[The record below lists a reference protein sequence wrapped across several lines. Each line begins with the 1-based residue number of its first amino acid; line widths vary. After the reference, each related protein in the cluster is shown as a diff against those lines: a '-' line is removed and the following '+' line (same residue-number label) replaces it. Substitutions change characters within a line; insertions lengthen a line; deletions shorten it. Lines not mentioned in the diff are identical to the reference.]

1 MNHFNK
7 NIVEI
12 ARESAEKLGFLLI
25 DVSFRGDERNRIIE
39 IYIDSET
46 GITTEDCARL
56 SDEINTILDEKNI
69 ISSNYRLDVS
79 SPGVDR
85 PLKYLAQ
92 YSKHQNRK
100 FEIVYSINEDSQT
113 KAVGRLDHIED
124 NVLYFNINNV
134 LTPIGFEKIKSAKV
148 LISF

>member
-1 MNHFNK
+1 MNLLNQ

-12 ARESAEKLGFLLI
+12 SKQSAEKLGFLLI

-46 GITTEDCARL
+46 GISTEDCARL
-56 SDEINTILDEKNI
+56 SDEINTILDEQNL

-85 PLKYLAQ
+85 PLKYLDQ
-92 YSKHQNRK
+92 YKKHQNRK
-100 FEIVYSINEDSQT
+100 FEIVYESGEQIRKE
-113 KAVGRLDHIED
+113 VGKLDHIED
-124 NVLYFNINNV
+124 DVLYFYINNI
-134 LTPIGFEKIKSAKV
+134 LTPVNFNQIKSAKV

>member
-1 MNHFNK
+1 MNHLNE
-7 NIVEI
+7 NIIEI

-39 IYIDSET
+39 IYIDNET
-46 GITTEDCARL
+46 GINTDDCARL
-56 SDEINTILDEKNI
+56 SDEINTIFEEKNL

-92 YSKHQNRK
+92 YKKHQSRK
-100 FEIVYSINEDSQT
+100 FEIVFSDMDEAR
-113 KAVGRLDHIED
+113 KATGKLDHIED

-134 LTPIGFEKIKSAKV
+134 LTPIGYDKIKSAKV

>member
-1 MNHFNK
+1 MNHLQK

-12 ARESAEKLGFLLI
+12 AKESAEKLGFLLI

-46 GITTEDCARL
+46 GISTDDCARL
-56 SDEINTILDEKNI
+56 SEEINNILDEQNL

-85 PLKYLAQ
+85 PLMYLVQ
-92 YSKHQNRK
+92 FKKHQNRK
-100 FEIVYSINEDSQT
+100 FEIVYQSDEESKKVT
-113 KAVGRLDHIED
+113 GKLDHIED
-124 NVLYFNINNV
+124 DVLYFNINNI
-134 LTPIGFEKIKSAKV
+134 LTPIGYDKIKSAKV